1 MMPAA
6 FVDRDGVI
14 NEPVWDPRTES
25 FESPY
30 DPAAVRLVTGAASA
44 LAELRDAGFRLV
56 LVSNQPAAAKGTVP
70 LAGLEA
76 VHERVAELLRSG
88 GVELDA
94 SYYCH
99 HHPNGTVTE
108 LSGPCDCRKPAPG
121 LLLRAAAELDLDLD
135 ASWMFGDAD
144 TDVEAAHAAGVA
156 AALIEHPRTAHRRR
170 GSAAAELLTTDL
182 ISAAGAIAAAPG
194 R

>member
-14 NEPVWDPRTES
+14 NEPVWDSRTES

-30 DPAAVRLVTGAASA
+30 EPASVTLVPGAAEA
-44 LAELRDAGFRLV
+44 LAALRDAGFQLV
-56 LVSNQPAAAKGTVP
+56 LVSNQPAAAKGQVP
-70 LAGLEA
+70 LAGLQA
-76 VHERVAELLRSG
+76 VHERVAELLRRQ

-94 SYYCH
+94 VYYCH
-99 HHPNGTVTE
+99 HHPNGTVAE

-121 LLLRAAAELDLDLD
+121 LLLRAAAEQGLDLG

-144 TDVEAAHAAGVA
+144 SDVEAAHGAGVA

-170 GSAAAELLTTDL
+170 GSATAELITTDL
-182 ISAAGAIAAAPG
+182 VSAAGAIASAAG